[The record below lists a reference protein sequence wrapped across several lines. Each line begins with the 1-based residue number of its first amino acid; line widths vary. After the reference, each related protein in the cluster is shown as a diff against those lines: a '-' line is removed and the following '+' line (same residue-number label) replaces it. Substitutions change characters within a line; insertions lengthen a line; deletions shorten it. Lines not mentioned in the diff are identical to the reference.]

1 MKDHARRIGYLAFF
15 VSGICAISSSVI
27 VSLLQESRGFNY
39 SVSGTLLSVMNIGNL
54 AAGFLTGF
62 LPGRIGT
69 RATVLLLTAGYTLG
83 YALLLPRGSA
93 ALLALGW
100 LLVGLAKGCAINTCT
115 LLVGDNAPDR
125 TKGLN
130 TMHACYACGALLC
143 PMLAALAGHIAA
155 DAPIMQ
161 LAVLGG
167 VLWLLFAAAPLGNTT
182 EKTKTVADWSF
193 LRSGYFWL
201 LTALLFC
208 QNAAENG
215 VTGWLVMYFRDSGIL
230 TAAVSSY
237 TITLLWGTTMVVRL
251 LLAFVF
257 PPQNPCRAI
266 GIMAA
271 GCVVFYIGL
280 VLSHSQTPA
289 VLLLLGF
296 SVSIAGMNSTIVS
309 CAGKMTSAASLGIM
323 LPTAGLGAILM
334 PWVIGLIAQ
343 FAGLRVGM
351 AANVLPCAGMLVL
364 AAVMEKR
371 DLYRES
377 VKRKSRET
385 CAKERERKWG

>member
-1 MKDHARRIGYLAFF
+1 MKDRARRIGYLAFLI
-15 VSGICAISSSVI
+15 SGICGISSSVI

-54 AAGFLTGF
+54 AAGFLTGL

-69 RATVLLLTAGYTLG
+69 RPTVLLLTAGYTLG

-93 ALLALGW
+93 ALLVLGW

-143 PMLAALAGHIAA
+143 PVLAALAEQIAA
-155 DAPIMQ
+155 NAPMVQ

-167 VLWLLFAAAPLGNTT
+167 IMWLLFAAAPFGNATG
-182 EKTKTVADWSF
+182 KTKTVADWSF
-193 LRSGYFWL
+193 LHSGYFWL

-208 QNAAENG
+208 QNAAESG
-215 VTGWLVMYFRDSGIL
+215 VTGWLVTYFKDSGIL
-230 TAAVSSY
+230 AASVSPY
-237 TITLLWGTTMVVRL
+237 TITLLWGATMVARL

-257 PPQNPCRAI
+257 PPRNPRRAI
-266 GIMAA
+266 AVMAA
-271 GCVVFYIGL
+271 GCVVFYLGM

-289 VLLLLGF
+289 LLLLLGF
-296 SVSIAGMNSTIVS
+296 SISIAGMNSTIVS
-309 CAGKMTSAASLGIM
+309 CAGKMTSAASIGIM
-323 LPTAGLGAILM
+323 LPTAGVGAILM
-334 PWVIGLIAQ
+334 PWMIGLVAQ

-351 AANVLPCAGMLVL
+351 AANVLPCAGMLALAVVL
-364 AAVMEKR
+364 AKA
-371 DLYRES
+371 
-377 VKRKSRET
+377 
-385 CAKERERKWG
+385 ER

>member
-54 AAGFLTGF
+54 
-62 LPGRIGT
+62 
-69 RATVLLLTAGYTLG
+69 
-83 YALLLPRGSA
+83 
-93 ALLALGW
+93 
-100 LLVGLAKGCAINTCT
+100 
-115 LLVGDNAPDR
+115 
-125 TKGLN
+125 
-130 TMHACYACGALLC
+130 
-143 PMLAALAGHIAA
+143 
-155 DAPIMQ
+155 
-161 LAVLGG
+161 
-167 VLWLLFAAAPLGNTT
+167 
-182 EKTKTVADWSF
+182 
-193 LRSGYFWL
+193 
-201 LTALLFC
+201 
-208 QNAAENG
+208 
-215 VTGWLVMYFRDSGIL
+215 
-230 TAAVSSY
+230 
-237 TITLLWGTTMVVRL
+237 
-251 LLAFVF
+251 
-257 PPQNPCRAI
+257 
-266 GIMAA
+266 AA

-334 PWVIGLIAQ
+334 PGVIGLIAQ

-351 AANVLPCAGMLVL
+351 AANVLPCAGMLAL

-371 DLYRES
+371 DLYRGS
-377 VKRKSRET
+377 MRSKHQT
-385 CAKERERKWG
+385 